1 MTLLGCIADDL
12 TGATDIALN
21 LVRNG
26 MKTVQVAG
34 VPESQVDLD
43 GADAVVVA
51 LKSRTIPARA
61 AVEQSLNALDFLL
74 SAGAEQI
81 FFKYCSTFDS
91 TDQGNIGPVLEALQH
106 KLACDVTIACPAFPE
121 AGRSLFQGHLFVNG
135 RLLSESSLRD
145 HPLTPMRDPDLVKVL
160 QRQSGGQVGLVPWE
174 VVRTGHAAIAQKIEA
189 ARTEGKTLLIVDA
202 IVDDDL
208 RAIGQAVASHK
219 LLSGGSGL
227 AIGLPENFRRA
238 GKLHPYDP
246 VAGFDY
252 PSGAGAILA
261 GSCSAATREQI
272 KNAITVGFP
281 ALQLDPFKLAKGS
294 AEVQRACDWLS
305 ERLDETGLPP
315 LVYSTASPDEVRDF
329 QVEYGRDRAGKL
341 VEEAHKTLARHLFGL
356 GVRRFMVAG
365 GETSGA
371 VVEALGVPMLE
382 IGPEIAP
389 GVPWTRSIGGDE
401 TVALALKSGN
411 FGDADFFSKA
421 WGMSQ
426 Q

>member
-12 TGATDIALN
+12 TGATDLALN

-26 MKTVQVAG
+26 MKTVQVSG
-34 VPESQVDLD
+34 VPEGHVDLD

-51 LKSRTIPARA
+51 LKSRTIPASL
-61 AVEQSLNALDFLL
+61 AVEQSLHALDFLM
-74 SAGAEQI
+74 SVGVEQV

-91 TDQGNIGPVLEALQH
+91 TDQGNIGPVMEALQE
-106 KLACDVTIACPAFPE
+106 KLKCDVTIACPAFPE

-145 HPLTPMRDPDLVKVL
+145 HPLTPMRDPDLVRVL
-160 QRQSGGQVGLVPWE
+160 QRQSLGSVGLVPWE
-174 VVRTGHAAIAQKIEA
+174 IVRTGHSAIAQAIDD
-189 ARTEGKTLLIVDA
+189 ARKNGHSLLIIDA

-208 RAIGQAVASHK
+208 RAIGQAVAGHK
-219 LLSGGSGL
+219 LISGGSGV
-227 AIGLPENFRRA
+227 AIGLPDNFRRA
-238 GKLHPYDP
+238 GKLRAYDP

-252 PSGAGAILA
+252 PAGPGAILA
-261 GSCSAATREQI
+261 GSCSAATRGQI
-272 KNAITVGFP
+272 RTAIETGFP
-281 ALQLDPFKLAKGS
+281 ALQLDPFKLAEGS

-305 ERLDETGLPP
+305 ETLGQSQLPP
-315 LVYSTASPDEVRDF
+315 LVYSTASPDEVREF
-329 QVEYGRDRAGKL
+329 QIEYGRDRAGEI
-341 VEEAHKTLARHLFGL
+341 VEEAQKMLARHLFGL
-356 GVRRFMVAG
+356 GVRRFIVAG

-371 VVEALGVPMLE
+371 VVDALGVPMLE

-411 FGDADFFSKA
+411 FGDADFFAKA
-421 WGMSQ
+421 WGMSS
-426 Q
+426 

>member
-12 TGATDIALN
+12 TGATDLALN

-26 MKTVQVAG
+26 MKTVQVSG
-34 VPESQVDLD
+34 VPEGHVDLD

-51 LKSRTIPARA
+51 LKSRTIPASL
-61 AVEQSLNALDFLL
+61 AVEQSLHALDFLM
-74 SAGAEQI
+74 SVGVEQV

-91 TDQGNIGPVLEALQH
+91 TDQGNIGPVMEALQE
-106 KLACDVTIACPAFPE
+106 KLKCDVTIACPAFPE

-145 HPLTPMRDPDLVKVL
+145 HPLTPMRDPDLVRVL
-160 QRQSGGQVGLVPWE
+160 QRQSLGSVGLVPWE
-174 VVRTGHAAIAQKIEA
+174 IVRTGHSAIAQAIDD
-189 ARTEGKTLLIVDA
+189 ARKNGNSLLIIDA

-208 RAIGQAVASHK
+208 RAIGQAVAGHK
-219 LLSGGSGL
+219 LISGGSGV
-227 AIGLPENFRRA
+227 AIGLPDNFRRA
-238 GKLHPYDP
+238 GKLRAYDP

-252 PSGAGAILA
+252 PAGPGAILA
-261 GSCSAATREQI
+261 GSCSAATRGQI
-272 KNAITVGFP
+272 RTAIETGFP

-305 ERLDETGLPP
+305 ETLGQSQLPP
-315 LVYSTASPDEVRDF
+315 LVYSTASPDEVREF
-329 QVEYGRDRAGKL
+329 QIEYGRDRAGEI
-341 VEEAHKTLARHLFGL
+341 VEEAQKMLARHLFGL
-356 GVRRFMVAG
+356 GVRRFIVAG

-411 FGDADFFSKA
+411 FGDADFFAKA
-421 WGMSQ
+421 WGMSS
-426 Q
+426 

>member
-12 TGATDIALN
+12 TGATDLALN

-26 MKTVQVAG
+26 MKTVQVSG
-34 VPESQVDLD
+34 VPEGHVDLD

-51 LKSRTIPARA
+51 LKSRTIPASL
-61 AVEQSLNALDFLL
+61 AVEQSLHALDFLM
-74 SAGAEQI
+74 SVGVEQV

-91 TDQGNIGPVLEALQH
+91 TDQGNIGPVMEALQE
-106 KLACDVTIACPAFPE
+106 KLKCDVTIACPAFPE

-145 HPLTPMRDPDLVKVL
+145 HPLTPMRDPDLVRVL
-160 QRQSGGQVGLVPWE
+160 QRQSLGSVGLVPWE
-174 VVRTGHAAIAQKIEA
+174 IVRTGHSAIAQAIDD
-189 ARTEGKTLLIVDA
+189 ARKNGNSLLIIDA

-208 RAIGQAVASHK
+208 RAIGQAVAGHK
-219 LLSGGSGL
+219 LISGGSGV
-227 AIGLPENFRRA
+227 AIGLPVNFRRA
-238 GKLHPYDP
+238 GKLRAYDP

-252 PSGAGAILA
+252 PAGPGAILA
-261 GSCSAATREQI
+261 GSCSAATRGQI
-272 KNAITVGFP
+272 RTAIETGFP

-305 ERLDETGLPP
+305 ETLGQSQLPP
-315 LVYSTASPDEVRDF
+315 LVYSTASPDEVREF
-329 QVEYGRDRAGKL
+329 QIEYGRDRAGEI
-341 VEEAHKTLARHLFGL
+341 VEEAQKMLARHLFGL
-356 GVRRFMVAG
+356 DVRRFIVAG

-411 FGDADFFSKA
+411 FGDADFFAKA
-421 WGMSQ
+421 WGMSS
-426 Q
+426 

>member
-12 TGATDIALN
+12 TGATDLALN

-26 MKTVQVAG
+26 MKTVQVSG
-34 VPESQVDLD
+34 VPEGEVDLD
-43 GADAVVVA
+43 RADAVVVA

-74 SAGAEQI
+74 AAGAEQI

-91 TDQGNIGPVLEALQH
+91 TDQGNIGPVLEALQE
-106 KLACDVTIACPAFPE
+106 KLRSDVAIACPAFPE

-135 RLLSESSLRD
+135 RLLSESSLRN
-145 HPLTPMRDPDLVKVL
+145 HPLTPMRDPDLVRVL
-160 QRQSGGQVGLVPWE
+160 QSQSAGSVGIVPWE
-174 VVRTGHAAIAQKIEA
+174 TVRKGHVAISEAIDA
-189 ARTEGKTLLIVDA
+189 ARNEGRNLLIVDA

-208 RAIGQAVASHK
+208 RAIGQAVAGHK
-219 LLSGGSGL
+219 LISGGSGI

-238 GKLHPYDP
+238 GKLSPYDP

-252 PSGAGAILA
+252 PAGKGAVLA
-261 GSCSAATREQI
+261 GSCSEATRQQI
-272 KNAITVGFP
+272 QTAIDAGFP
-281 ALQLDPFKLAKGS
+281 AFQLDPFKLAKGN

-305 ERLDETGLPP
+305 ETIDEAPLPP

-329 QVEYGRDRAGKL
+329 QIEHGRDRAGEI
-341 VEEAHKTLARHLFGL
+341 VEEAQKVLARHLFGI
-356 GVRRFMVAG
+356 GVRRFIVAG

-371 VVEALGVPMLE
+371 VVDALGVPMLE

-401 TVALALKSGN
+401 TIALALKSGN

-421 WGMSQ
+421 WGMSI
-426 Q
+426 

>member
-12 TGATDIALN
+12 TGATDLALN

-26 MKTVQVAG
+26 MKTVQVSG
-34 VPESQVDLD
+34 VPEGHVDLD

-51 LKSRTIPARA
+51 LKSRTIPASL
-61 AVEQSLNALDFLL
+61 AVEQSLHALDFLI
-74 SAGAEQI
+74 SVGVEQV

-91 TDQGNIGPVLEALQH
+91 TDQGNIGPVMEALQE
-106 KLACDVTIACPAFPE
+106 KLKCDVTIACPAFPE
-121 AGRSLFQGHLFVNG
+121 AGRSLFQGHMFVNG

-145 HPLTPMRDPDLVKVL
+145 HPLTPMRDPDLVRVL
-160 QRQSGGQVGLVPWE
+160 QRQSLGSVGLVPWE
-174 VVRTGHAAIAQKIEA
+174 IVRTGHSAIAQAIDD
-189 ARTEGKTLLIVDA
+189 ARKNGNSLLIVDA
-202 IVDDDL
+202 IIDDDL
-208 RAIGQAVASHK
+208 RAIGQAVAGHK
-219 LLSGGSGL
+219 LISGGSGV
-227 AIGLPENFRRA
+227 AIGLPDNFRRA
-238 GKLHPYDP
+238 GKLRAYDP

-252 PSGAGAILA
+252 PAGLGAILA
-261 GSCSAATREQI
+261 GSCSAATRGQI
-272 KNAITVGFP
+272 RTAIETGFP

-305 ERLDETGLPP
+305 EMLGHSQLPP
-315 LVYSTASPDEVRDF
+315 LVYSTASPDEVREF
-329 QVEYGRDRAGKL
+329 QIEYGRDRAGEI
-341 VEEAHKTLARHLFGL
+341 VEEAQKMLARHLFGL
-356 GVRRFMVAG
+356 GVRRFIVAG

-411 FGDADFFSKA
+411 FGDADFFAKA
-421 WGMSQ
+421 WGMSS
-426 Q
+426 